1 MNALRMLRK
10 MSFLSARHRLEW
22 YPPFFLMRVK
32 VIEMEDDWR
41 LVRLRLPLNVFS
53 KNMGDAMFGGYQASL
68 ADPIAALACVKRFPG
83 YSVWT
88 RAMHIDFIREGN
100 SDLELRFKF
109 DDNVFQQIEQDLEK
123 NDRSTPTFH
132 YAYYRSDGK
141 ICSNITNTV
150 AIRPAGY
157 AIKSNKQ
164 NN

>member
-10 MSFLSARHRLEW
+10 MTFLSARHRLEW

-32 VIEMEDDWR
+32 VIEMEEDWR
-41 LVRLRLPLNVFS
+41 LVRLKLPLNIFS

-88 RAMHIDFIREGN
+88 RAMQIDFIREGS
-100 SDLELRFKF
+100 SDLELRFEF
-109 DDNVFQQIEQDLEK
+109 DDNVFQQIEQDLES
-123 NDRSTPTFH
+123 NGRSTPTFH
-132 YAYYRSDGK
+132 YAFYRSDGK
-141 ICSNITNTV
+141 ICSKIINKV

-157 AIKSNKQ
+157 VGKT
-164 NN
+164 